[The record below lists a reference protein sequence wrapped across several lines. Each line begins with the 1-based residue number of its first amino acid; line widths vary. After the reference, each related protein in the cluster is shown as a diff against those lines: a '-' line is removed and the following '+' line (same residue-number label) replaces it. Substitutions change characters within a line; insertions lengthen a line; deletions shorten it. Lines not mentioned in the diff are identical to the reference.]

1 MSSRA
6 HPPRTALALAAVA
19 TILPGLV
26 ACSSSSDSTRD
37 AAAPK
42 PSSTTSAPA
51 LGTRP
56 TVVLVHGAWADA
68 SSWNGVTER
77 LLDEGYEVRAI
88 ANPVEDLTTDA
99 ETVADFLRTLDGPV
113 VVVGHSYGGAVI
125 TNAAAG
131 DADVKALVYVAAF
144 APDAGESLGELINR
158 PVAHPIPALP
168 LRPVTVTEPDGSTGT
183 DLYLDPATFRATF
196 AADVDPDTAANL
208 AATQRPVD
216 AAGFVGVSGTPAW
229 KTIPSWYLVATRD
242 RALAP
247 DLERF
252 MAARAG
258 AHTVEVNSSHIAMVS
273 HPDAVTRLIERAD
286 RGTR

>member
-1 MSSRA
+1 MFRPSSRRS
-6 HPPRTALALAAVA
+6 PISRRTAVVASGLLSVLALAAA
-19 TILPGLV
+19 LP
-26 ACSSSSDSTRD
+26 
-37 AAAPK
+37 AAASSRPAPPK
-42 PSSTTSAPA
+42 
-51 LGTRP
+51 P
-56 TVVLVHGAWADA
+56 TVVFVHGAFAD
-68 SSWNGVTER
+68 SSGWNDVMRSLRE
-77 LLDEGYEVRAI
+77 DGYPVRA
-88 ANPVEDLTTDA
+88 ASNPLRGLAGDSA
-99 ETVADFLRTLDGPV
+99 YVASFLQSITGPIIL
-113 VVVGHSYGGAVI
+113 VGHSYGGAVI

-144 APDAGESLGELINR
+144 APDAGESLGALINR
-158 PVAHPIPALP
+158 PVAHPVPALP
-168 LRPVTVTEPDGSTGT
+168 LQPVTVTEPDGSTGA

-196 AADVDPDTAANL
+196 AADVDPGTAADM

-216 AAGFVGVSGTPAW
+216 AAGFAGASGTPAW

-252 MAARAG
+252 MAQRAG
-258 AHTVEVNSSHIAMVS
+258 AHTVEVNSSHAAMVS

>member
-1 MSSRA
+1 MFRPSSRRSLFSRRA
-6 HPPRTALALAAVA
+6 AVVASGLLSVLALAVA
-19 TILPGLV
+19 LP
-26 ACSSSSDSTRD
+26 AEASSRP
-37 AAAPK
+37 APPK
-42 PSSTTSAPA
+42 
-51 LGTRP
+51 P
-56 TVVLVHGAWADA
+56 TVVFVHGAFAD
-68 SSWNGVTER
+68 SSGWNDVMSSLR
-77 LLDEGYEVRAI
+77 HDGYPVRA
-88 ANPVEDLTTDA
+88 ASNPLRGLAGDSA
-99 ETVADFLRTLDGPV
+99 YVASFLQSIPGPIIL
-113 VVVGHSYGGAVI
+113 VGHSYGGAVI

-216 AAGFVGVSGTPAW
+216 AAGFTGVSGTPAW
-229 KTIPSWYLVATRD
+229 RTIPSWYLVATRD
-242 RALAP
+242 QALAP

-258 AHTVEVNSSHIAMVS
+258 AHTVEVRSSHVPMIS
-273 HPDAVTRLIERAD
+273 HPDTVTRLIERAD